1 MARAGNVLILMAV
14 VIGAVAAVRAADS
27 GPATREEIQRFV
39 RAYIDANNGA
49 DPTAILDMVSRKPE
63 VSMAEMGSINRGRDS
78 IRAEL
83 DKLAGTQGTHTVSLG
98 TMDITPL
105 GPGYVLV
112 VASMSV
118 DLAAG
123 DNQAQLRGAMTL
135 VLEKSSGKWK
145 VLHEHDS
152 LHFPMGDVL
161 GDGQD

>member
-1 MARAGNVLILMAV
+1 
-14 VIGAVAAVRAADS
+14 
-27 GPATREEIQRFV
+27 
-39 RAYIDANNGA
+39 
-49 DPTAILDMVSRKPE
+49 
-63 VSMAEMGSINRGRDS
+63 
-78 IRAEL
+78 
-83 DKLAGTQGTHTVSLG
+83 
-98 TMDITPL
+98 
-105 GPGYVLV
+105 
-112 VASMSV
+112 MSV

>member
-1 MARAGNVLILMAV
+1 MDPSITRNAPEERRTRSAIMARAGNVLILVAV
-14 VIGAVAAVRAADS
+14 VLGGMGAGRAADS
-27 GPATREEIQRFV
+27 GPAAREEIQRFV
-39 RAYIDANNGA
+39 RAYIEANNGA

-63 VSMAEMGSINRGRDS
+63 VSMAEMGSINRGWDS

-118 DLAAG
+118 DQDVAG
-123 DNQAQLRGAMTL
+123 AQG
-135 VLEKSSGKWK
+135 S
-145 VLHEHDS
+145 
-152 LHFPMGDVL
+152 DVHRPERHRV
-161 GDGQD
+161 